1 MRTCWSNVEEFTSV
15 LALIIVSV
23 AHVQA
28 LDYLIDGGDHYPI
41 KQPPRRVTVVFVEEE
56 KVIKQMEN
64 QGII

>member
-1 MRTCWSNVEEFTSV
+1 MRICWTKIEEFTSV

-23 AHVQA
+23 AHVQT
-28 LDYLIDGGDHYPI
+28 LDYLIDVGDHYPI
-41 KQPPRRVTVVFVEEE
+41 RRVTVVFVEEE